1 MKAQLILGVLGCV
14 LAACVTVNVYFPAS
28 AAERA
33 ADIIV
38 RDVYGAPDVREKPL
52 SLRLPA
58 WRDGAVALLDWLV
71 PAAAAQQPDINIS
84 SPAIDSLRRAM
95 QARHA
100 QLRPYYA
107 SGAIGMQ
114 ADGLLGLRDPK
125 PVPLD
130 ARNLVKKLI
139 ADENADRNRLY
150 VEIAQANAHPEW
162 EPDIRRIFAGSWVAN
177 APAGW
182 WFQSGTAWAQK

>member
-1 MKAQLILGVLGCV
+1 MKARLVLGVLGCL

-38 RDVYGAPDVREKPL
+38 RDVYDAGEPAPQP
-52 SLRLPA
+52 SSMRLPA
-58 WRDGAVALLDWLV
+58 WRDGLVAVLDWLV

-84 SPAIDSLRRAM
+84 TPAIASLRKAM
-95 QARHA
+95 EARHA

-114 ADGLLGLRDPK
+114 ADGLIVLRDPK
-125 PVPLD
+125 PLPLE
-130 ARNLVKKLI
+130 ARNLVKKLV

-150 VEIAQANAHPEW
+150 AEVAQANAHPEW
-162 EPDIRRIFAGSWVAN
+162 EPDIRRIFAASWVQN

-182 WFQSGTAWAQK
+182 WYQNGGTWSQK

>member
-1 MKAQLILGVLGCV
+1 MKSRLLLGVLASV

-38 RDVYGAPDVREKPL
+38 RDVYDAGEQDGKPT
-52 SLRLPA
+52 SLRVPSL
-58 WRDGAVALLDWLV
+58 GAASLALLDWLV
-71 PAAAAQQPDINIS
+71 PAAAAQQPDINIAT
-84 SPAIDSLRRAM
+84 PAISALRRAM
-95 QARHA
+95 EARHA
-100 QLRPYYA
+100 QLRPYYD

-114 ADGLLGLRDPK
+114 ADGLIVLRDPK

-130 ARNLVKKLI
+130 ARNVVKKLV

-150 VEIAQANAHPEW
+150 AEVAKANAHPEW
-162 EPDIRRIFAGSWVAN
+162 EPDIRRIFAGAWVEN

-182 WFQSGTAWAQK
+182 WFQGGSGWSQK

>member
-1 MKAQLILGVLGCV
+1 MKTRLILGLFACL

-33 ADIIV
+33 ADMIV
-38 RDVYGAPDVREKPL
+38 KDVYDAGSKDEPTSALPMRVRAGL
-52 SLRLPA
+52 V
-58 WRDGAVALLDWLV
+58 AVLDLLI

-84 SPAIDSLRRAM
+84 TPAISQLRQAM
-95 QARHA
+95 EARHA
-100 QLRPYYA
+100 QLRPYYG

-114 ADGLLGLRDPK
+114 ADGLIVLRDPK
-125 PVPLD
+125 TVPLE
-130 ARNLVKKLI
+130 ARNLVKKLV

-150 VEIAQANAHPEW
+150 AEVAQANAHPEW
-162 EPDIRRIFAGSWVAN
+162 QPDIRRIFATAWVQN

-182 WFQSGTAWAQK
+182 WYQAGGNWAQK